1 MQPPLPAIPAA
12 VRTALELV
20 EGTPDKYV
28 PMPSA
33 KMVLNG
39 HVEML
44 QAFQPRVRNQAEKVR
59 LREVTRSELE
69 EEGKELKS
77 NKNATHSKIGDKILS
92 WSDPADK
99 TEEERNGLGSNLYD

>member
-1 MQPPLPAIPAA
+1 MQPPLSAIPAA

-39 HVEML
+39 HIEML
-44 QAFQPRVRNQAEKVR
+44 QTFQPRVRNQAEKVR
-59 LREVTRSELE
+59 LREVTKSELE
-69 EEGKELKS
+69 EEGKKLKP
-77 NKNATHSKIGDKILS
+77 NKNKTNSKKDKVILS

-99 TEEERNGLGSNLYD
+99 TEEERKGLGSNLYD